1 MKRLFSLV
9 FLTLIIISLIGNISS
24 SPACFKD
31 LGYVNGTIYDSSNN
45 VVADA
50 DINVTWI
57 NNGTSYSKET
67 TSNTDGEYYV
77 GFECNCHEG
86 DIVNVYASKESL
98 YGSAS
103 GTLTNDESFDVLVLD
118 IPLVPEFGVVI
129 GILTVF
135 GAVGIFFFVRK
146 N

>member
-1 MKRLFSLV
+1 M
-9 FLTLIIISLIGNISS
+9 
-24 SPACFKD
+24 
-31 LGYVNGTIYDSSNN
+31 
-45 VVADA
+45 
-50 DINVTWI
+50 
-57 NNGTSYSKET
+57 
-67 TSNTDGEYYV
+67 
-77 GFECNCHEG
+77 
-86 DIVNVYASKESL
+86 YASKESL